1 MNLFPRRRSQSVLIV
16 VICGRTRLA
25 RPPTAGAQL
34 WNDVKRGMTIIRLA
48 TFAELEADPVS
59 LRICQNRL
67 SADMKEGFFGV
78 VKTSTQDRTLLIQS
92 GWQLSVESNQVEKS
106 SLIYSL
112 IQHKML
118 C

>member
-67 SADMKEGFFGV
+67 SADMKGFFGV
-78 VKTSTQDRTLLIQS
+78 VKTSTQDWTLLIQS
-92 GWQLSVESNQVEKS
+92 GWQLSVESNQVEKNC
-106 SLIYSL
+106 LIYSL
-112 IQHKML
+112 IQREML